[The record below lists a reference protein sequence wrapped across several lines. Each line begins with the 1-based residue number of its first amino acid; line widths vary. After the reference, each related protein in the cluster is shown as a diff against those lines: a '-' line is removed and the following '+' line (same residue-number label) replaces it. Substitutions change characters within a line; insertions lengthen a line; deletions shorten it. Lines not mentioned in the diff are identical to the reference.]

1 VTAPARGCDDP
12 QRGDVAVL
20 VPAAGRGER
29 LGPGAP
35 KALRSL
41 GGVPLL
47 VHAVRRLAAA
57 ACVGHLVVAAPPD
70 GSPDVTALLEPVLA
84 GTGVGLT
91 VVPGGAERQQSVA
104 AALASVP
111 TRYGIILVHDAAR
124 ALTPPSLVDRVAAAV
139 REGHPA
145 VIPVLPVVDTV
156 KRVSGSG
163 HVESTVDRSVL
174 RMVQTP
180 QGFAR
185 DVLLAAHATPADPH
199 APVTDD
205 AGLVERLG
213 TKVYTV
219 LGDESALKITRPFD
233 LEVAELLMARR

>member
-1 VTAPARGCDDP
+1 VTAPLDE
-12 QRGDVAVL
+12 RGDVAVL

-35 KALRSL
+35 KALREL
-41 GGVPLL
+41 GGAPLL
-47 VHAVRRLAAA
+47 VHALRRLAAA
-57 ACVGHLVVAAPPD
+57 SCVGHIAVAAPP
-70 GSPDVTALLEPVLA
+70 GGTAEVAALLAPVLA

-104 AALASVP
+104 AALAAVP
-111 TRYGIILVHDAAR
+111 ARYGIVLVHDAAR
-124 ALTPPSLVDRVAAAV
+124 AFTPPALVDRVADAV
-139 REGHPA
+139 RAGHPA

-156 KRVSGSG
+156 KRVAASG

-185 DVLLAAHATPADPH
+185 DLLVTAHASAGTDPA

-213 TKVYTV
+213 VKVFTV

-233 LEVAELLMARR
+233 LEVAELLMARQG